1 MKGAGPARQQRV
13 QQMLSRR
20 MGSVVVVAEAI
31 HRRHNTSAILR
42 TCEAFGVHTVH
53 LITGE
58 FRVSRGAARGA
69 ERWLNIRHWTS
80 LQACVAA
87 LKSEG
92 FVLYAAD
99 VGRDAVSPATVPVDQ
114 PIAVLF
120 GNELRGVSE
129 AARALC
135 DGFITV
141 PMYGMM
147 ESLNVSVAAACV
159 IQHVAERRRAHVGGG
174 DLSAA
179 QQQEFFSDW
188 LERCRQSTSGVR
200 ARVT

>member
-1 MKGAGPARQQRV
+1 MLQMWAG
-13 QQMLSRR
+13 MLFLSH
-20 MGSVVVVAEAI
+20 S
-31 HRRHNTSAILR
+31 S
-42 TCEAFGVHTVH
+42 
-53 LITGE
+53 
-58 FRVSRGAARGA
+58 
-69 ERWLNIRHWTS
+69 
-80 LQACVAA
+80 
-87 LKSEG
+87 
-92 FVLYAAD
+92 
-99 VGRDAVSPATVPVDQ
+99 VDQ